1 MPRKLTYED
10 LKESV
15 KELKKE
21 VAKHKRS
28 EEAAR
33 ASEKKWL
40 SVVDNAPNIIMIVDR
55 KGIIRFINHS
65 VPGLEVETT
74 LGTSHYDYAPHEYHK
89 LMKESIRKVFKT
101 GKPANYEIPGVGPN
115 DSTSWYMTQLWPIDG
130 HRQVV
135 SVTIMPSDI
144 TQQKEAQEALRVSEE
159 KLRTFMDS
167 MSDFCV
173 VTDKDENL
181 IYVNKSMAEKLGYS
195 REEMIGMHISRIIS
209 EESMVNF
216 IPEVKELVQKG
227 KLTIEATWLTKEG
240 EKIHGEINA
249 NAIYDSDG
257 NYTGSRGVFRNITE
271 RKRAEEALR
280 ESEEKYKLLIE
291 SSDAAITFF
300 DESGTYLFLN
310 HAAAK
315 WLGGKP
321 EDYIG
326 KSVHDTFPKRWANK
340 FVKRYRK
347 IIKSGVGETIEEK
360 VNPLN
365 RWTSANLQPVRNQ
378 DGKII
383 GVQVVRYDITERKQ
397 AEEALRE
404 REAALE
410 TRTHELQEVNN
421 ALRVLMKRMA
431 DDKKEL
437 EENVSSNIKGL
448 VAPYTEKLKKSGLGA
463 KQMAYLNILE
473 SSLNDITSPFARKF
487 SSKYSRLTPRE
498 LQIASLIKDGKTTK
512 QIAELLNSSARTI
525 ESQRGSIRMKIG
537 GKNKKTNLRSL
548 LLSMQDD

>member
-33 ASEKKWL
+33 ASEKKWR

-55 KGIIRFINHS
+55 KGIIRYANHTVS
-65 VPGLEVETT
+65 GLEVERT

-89 LMKESIRKVFKT
+89 VMKESIRKVFKT

-115 DSTSWYMTQLWPIDG
+115 DSISWYMTKLWPIEG

-135 SVTIMPSDI
+135 AMTIMPSDM
-144 TQQKEAQEALRVSEE
+144 TQQKEAQEELRVSEE
-159 KLRTFMDS
+159 KFRTFMDS
-167 MSDFCV
+167 MSDFCA

-216 IPEVKELVQKG
+216 IPEVKELIEKG
-227 KLTIEATWLTKEG
+227 ELSIEATWLTKDG
-240 EKIHGEINA
+240 KKIHGEINA
-249 NAIYDSDG
+249 NAIYDTDG
-257 NYTGSRGVFRNITE
+257 NYAGSRGVFRNITE

-280 ESEEKYKLLIE
+280 ESEEKYRLLIE
-291 SSDAAITFF
+291 TSNAAITFF
-300 DESGTYLFLN
+300 DKSGTYLLLN
-310 HAAAK
+310 HEAAK
-315 WLGGKP
+315 RLGGKP

-326 KSVHDTFPKRWANK
+326 KSVHDTFPKRWADK
-340 FVKRYRK
+340 FVKRFRR
-347 IIKSGVGETIEEK
+347 IIKSGVGETIEEEVK
-360 VNPLN
+360 PLD
-365 RWTSANLQPVRNQ
+365 RWISSNLHPVRKQ
-378 DGKII
+378 DGKIM
-383 GVQVVRYDITERKQ
+383 GVQIITYDITDRKQ
-397 AEEALRE
+397 AEEALRQ

-421 ALRVLMKRMA
+421 ALRVVLKRM
-431 DDKKEL
+431 KEDRKGL
-437 EENVSSNIKGL
+437 EEDVSLNVTRL
-448 VAPYTEKLKKSGLGA
+448 VAPYAERLRKSGLNA
-463 KQMAYLNILE
+463 KQMAHLDILE
-473 SSLNDITSPFARKF
+473 SNIDDITSPFARKL
-487 SSKYSRLTPRE
+487 SSKYSRLTPAE
-498 LQIASLIKDGKTTK
+498 IQVAHLVKDGRKTK
-512 QIAELLNSSARTI
+512 EIAELLNLSLRTI
-525 ESQRGSIRMKIG
+525 ECHRQNIRTKIG
-537 GKNKKTNLRSL
+537 TKNKKANLRSL
-548 LLSMQDD
+548 LLSMRDD